1 VALLKEILSAS
12 TLPGDYVLDPCCGSG
27 SALEAALAL
36 NMRALGIEID
46 EKAYNLSLVK
56 TQGKEVKSA

>member
-1 VALLKEILSAS
+1 LAAS

-27 SALEAALAL
+27 STLEAALSL

-46 EKAYNLSLVK
+46 EKAFNIALVK
-56 TQGKEVKSA
+56 TQKEVKSA